1 LPCKIEIVVGR
12 GFRGLRRL
20 RRLRRL
26 GRLGRFRRLRGLRGL
41 GVNALFHTDY
51 AEPV

>member
-1 LPCKIEIVVGR
+1 MPCKIEIVVGR

-20 RRLRRL
+20 RRFRRL

-51 AEPV
+51 AELV

>member
-1 LPCKIEIVVGR
+1 MPCKIEIVVGR

>member
-12 GFRGLRRL
+12 GFRGLRRF
-20 RRLRRL
+20 R
-26 GRLGRFRRLRGLRGL
+26 RLGRFRRLRGLRGL